1 VARAVQSPEIM
12 SVAVSGK
19 SPPTTGVVLAAA
31 AALGAYEA
39 GVLSHIVID
48 VAREVGRAQLFDLVS
63 GTSAG
68 AINALALGAYA
79 HDPIGGVT
87 RMCETWSGLRLGQIL
102 RPSAIE
108 LLRMLIDLND
118 VTSRIARALTVR
130 AARGG
135 LLDSRPIATLL
146 ERAIPIERLH
156 ANLAAGIVRSV
167 AITTTHVASGRA
179 AVFHETFGTAPG
191 SAGHGLDL
199 ITTRLGTRHAL
210 ASASI
215 PLMFPPV
222 MIDGDLYCD
231 GGLRQLVPLSPSVHL
246 GARRLLV
253 INPLAQTDD
262 PIARQARREALTS
275 PIYLAGKALNALLF
289 DRTEIDLA
297 RLAQITGVLRAG
309 RRRFGPTFDG
319 ELNDELERAGAA
331 TLHEV
336 KAVAISPSQD
346 LGQLAAAYATS
357 PELER
362 RERGVITSLVRRLG
376 ESGAARS
383 GDLLAFLLFDGGFA
397 SQLIALG
404 RRDAIA
410 HHDELLEL
418 FAPDGSPAA

>member
-1 VARAVQSPEIM
+1 M
-12 SVAVSGK
+12 SVDAAGRP
-19 SPPTTGVVLAAA
+19 PPTTGVVLAAA

-39 GVLSHIVID
+39 GVLSHIVD
-48 VAREVGRAQLFDLVS
+48 RVAREVGRPQLFDLVS

-68 AINALALGAYA
+68 AINALAVGAFA
-79 HDPIGGVT
+79 HDPIAGAQ

-108 LLRMLIDLND
+108 LLRMLIDFGE
-118 VTSRIARALTVR
+118 VTSRIARALAVR
-130 AARGG
+130 SARGG
-135 LLDSRPIATLL
+135 LLDPQPIASLL
-146 ERAIPIERLH
+146 ERTIPIERLH
-156 ANLAAGIVRSV
+156 ANLAAGLVRSI
-167 AITTTHVASGRA
+167 AITATHVASGRA
-179 AVFHETFGTAPG
+179 AVFHETAGTATPTEL
-191 SAGHGLDL
+191 GLDL
-199 ITTRLGTRHAL
+199 LPTRLETHHAL

-222 MIDGDLYCD
+222 LIDGELYCD

-262 PIARQARREALTS
+262 PIARQARRQAMTS
-275 PIYLAGKALNALLF
+275 PIYLAGKALNALLY

-309 RRRFGPTFDG
+309 RRRFGPSFDDDI
-319 ELNDELERAGAA
+319 NDELEHAGAPR
-331 TLHEV
+331 LHEV

-346 LGQLAAAYATS
+346 LAQLAAAYATS
-357 PELER
+357 GELER
-362 RERGVITSLVRRLG
+362 RERGIVTSLVRRLG
-376 ESGAARS
+376 EFGAARS

-404 RRDAIA
+404 RRDAQD
-410 HHDELLEL
+410 HHAELVAL
-418 FAPDGSPAA
+418 FAPGSSPDE

>member
-1 VARAVQSPEIM
+1 MQPSSIM
-12 SVAVSGK
+12 SVDAAGK
-19 SPPTTGVVLAAA
+19 LPPTTGVVLAAA

-39 GVLSHIVID
+39 GVLSHIVD
-48 VAREVGRAQLFDLVS
+48 RVAREVGRPQLFDLVS

-68 AINALALGAYA
+68 AINALALGAFA
-79 HDPIGGVT
+79 HDPIAGT
-87 RMCETWSGLRLGQIL
+87 RRMCDTWSGLRLGQIL
-102 RPSAIE
+102 RPSGIE
-108 LLRMLIDLND
+108 LLRMLIDLGG
-118 VTSRIARALTVR
+118 VTSRIGRALTVR

-135 LLDSRPIATLL
+135 LLDAQPIASLL
-146 ERAIPIERLH
+146 ERTIPIDQLH
-156 ANLAAGIVRSV
+156 DNLAAGLVRSI

-179 AVFHETFGTAPG
+179 AVFHETAGTAPR

-199 ITTRLGTRHAL
+199 MTTRLGTRHAL

-309 RRRFGPTFDG
+309 RRRFGPTFDDDI
-319 ELNDELERAGAA
+319 NDELEHAGAA
-331 TLHEV
+331 TLHEI

-362 RERGVITSLVRRLG
+362 RECGLITRVVRRLG
-376 ESGAARS
+376 ESGAARA

-397 SQLIALG
+397 SQLIELG
-404 RRDAIA
+404 RRDALA
-410 HHDELLEL
+410 HHDELVEL
-418 FAPDGSPAA
+418 LAPGRSPDA